1 MNSLLNIIATAIR
14 MSIPLGYAAI
24 GGSISEFSGVVALGL
39 EGFMTIGAFTAVVGA
54 YYLGSAW
61 LGVLA
66 AMIAGTLFALVFG
79 LFCIKYKSNQI
90 VAGVG
95 MNIIAEGLVSVL
107 MISIFGS
114 KGKSAVVDALPAV
127 NIPVIKDIPILN
139 TLFSGYTGL
148 AYLLF
153 AVMVIAWIVIYKM
166 PAGIRLRATGINDT
180 VVDSLGL
187 RSGMIKYV
195 AVGVCGALSALGGA
209 FLSLSQLNFY
219 SKDGMGEGSDVAKF
233 LSLTTME
240 LIEVILSKENLN
252 RAYKK
257 VVANK
262 GAGGVDGVA
271 VEELG
276 NYIRENREKIITSL
290 RNRTY
295 IPKPVRRVYIPKDN
309 GKKRP
314 LGIPTAL
321 DRTIQQAISQP
332 ISDIYEEIFSDY
344 SYGFRP
350 GRSCHDAIR
359 QALEYLNDGYEWVV
373 DIDIE
378 QFFDKVNHDKL
389 IQILREQVNDSTTL
403 NLIRKYLKAGVME
416 NGLEKATITGVPQG
430 GPLSVVC
437 SNVYLDKLDKELEH
451 RGLRFTRY
459 ADDVLIITKSEMAAN
474 RVLKSISEWLERKL
488 FLKVN
493 ATKTKVV
500 RPTRSKYLGFTFL
513 KNGREW
519 KVKPTTEKKKKLKKK
534 LSEYLKRGK
543 AIARPLA
550 VTVKR
555 VNEMVRGWI
564 NYFRIGMMK
573 EYMEKF
579 GEWLRHKIRVIV
591 MKQWKKPKTIYRNLS
606 YLNWKNRNG
615 FSHEEIYKVA
625 NSRLGWYKRSGMN
638 VVNFIISKDL
648 LENRIKDG
656 AGLLNPLSYYL
667 AKVGI

>member
-1 MNSLLNIIATAIR
+1 
-14 MSIPLGYAAI
+14 
-24 GGSISEFSGVVALGL
+24 
-39 EGFMTIGAFTAVVGA
+39 
-54 YYLGSAW
+54 
-61 LGVLA
+61 
-66 AMIAGTLFALVFG
+66 
-79 LFCIKYKSNQI
+79 
-90 VAGVG
+90 
-95 MNIIAEGLVSVL
+95 
-107 MISIFGS
+107 
-114 KGKSAVVDALPAV
+114 
-127 NIPVIKDIPILN
+127 
-139 TLFSGYTGL
+139 
-148 AYLLF
+148 
-153 AVMVIAWIVIYKM
+153 
-166 PAGIRLRATGINDT
+166 
-180 VVDSLGL
+180 
-187 RSGMIKYV
+187 
-195 AVGVCGALSALGGA
+195 
-209 FLSLSQLNFY
+209 
-219 SKDGMGEGSDVAKF
+219 
-233 LSLTTME
+233 ME
-240 LIEVILSKENLN
+240 LIEVVLSKENLN

-257 VVANK
+257 IVANR
-262 GAGGVDGVA
+262 GAGGGDGVT

-276 NYIRENREKIITSL
+276 SYIRENREKIVTSL

-309 GKKRP
+309 GKQRP

-321 DRTIQQAISQP
+321 DRTIQQAIAQP

-416 NGLEKATITGVPQG
+416 NGLEKATVTGVPQG

-437 SNVYLDKLDKELEH
+437 SNIYLDKLDKELEG

-459 ADDVLIITKSEMAAN
+459 ADDVLIFTRSEKSAE
-474 RVLKSISEWLERKL
+474 RVMKSVCSWLERKL

-493 ATKTKVV
+493 AAKTKAA
-500 RPTRSKYLGFTFL
+500 RPMRSKYLGFTFL
-513 KNGREW
+513 KNGGEW
-519 KVKPTTEKKKKLKKK
+519 KVKPTTEKKKKLKEK

-543 AIARPLA
+543 AIARPLV
-550 VTVKR
+550 VTIKR
-555 VNEMVRGWI
+555 VNEIVRGWI
-564 NYFRIGMMK
+564 NYFRIGLMK
-573 EYMEKF
+573 QFMEEF
-579 GEWLRHKIRVIV
+579 GQWLRHKIRVIV
-591 MKQWKKPKTIYRNLS
+591 MKQWKKPKTIYRNLC
-606 YLNWKNRNG
+606 YLNRKNHNG
-615 FSHEEIYKVA
+615 FSQEDIYKVA

-667 AKVGI
+667 VKVGI